1 MKGILIIIVFI
12 LWVYGVMDAKNVC
25 AAALLGIWLDTGE

>member
-12 LWVYGVMDAKNVC
+12 LWGYGVMDAENVC